1 MFNVYDRYSLVFD
14 DGDKSIV
21 FEFIGELHDFDDY
34 ITIESPVTIGD
45 IKRGWVGDV
54 TFNLSGFD
62 AEGCFGEEDRVK
74 ESFTLKDMLCSAR
87 TLEVA
92 DRFSPMWQYKFMK
105 Y

>member
-1 MFNVYDRYSLVFD
+1 MFNVYDKYSLVFD
-14 DGDKSIV
+14 NGDKSIV
-21 FEFIGELHDFDDY
+21 FEFMGELRDFDDY
-34 ITIESPVTIGD
+34 IIIETPVPIGD
-45 IKRGWVGDV
+45 IKRGWLGDI

-62 AEGCFGEEDRVK
+62 AERGFGEEDRVK

-92 DRFSPMWQYKFMK
+92 DRFSPMWRYKFNK